1 VRKLYKIV
9 KRYFERGIYSADD
22 VSAFVRAGKLS
33 AEEYRQITGGEYT
46 E

>member
-1 VRKLYKIV
+1 VYKIV

-22 VSAFVRAGKLS
+22 VGSFVRAGKLS
-33 AEEYRQITGGEYT
+33 ADEYQQITGKEYA